1 MKFAKALSDLDAKRV
16 QTLILLSGIFTTLA
30 IWTNLEDPVNLPK
43 MFVLVLFAAIVAGLS
58 LPTLM
63 GARKLTSGSQRVSL
77 ALSAIFLLG
86 LLVSTIAT
94 DVKYTAIFG
103 EFHRNNGALTLFS
116 TVMLAVGASLA
127 FRGSNSQKPLKYLSL
142 LAFLLSFYGL
152 LQFSGSDPINW
163 NNQYNPI
170 ITTLGNPNFTS
181 GMIGIASIA
190 TLYLLIAEKR
200 VVFKATYLAA
210 LVFALFIVVKSDSV
224 QGLFAFLGGTAIL
237 LLVKAWQN
245 NKSIGYLTSWLA
257 LIGATPVILAVFNIG
272 PLASALYQGTLKN
285 RLDYW
290 QAAWNMFQAHPILG
304 VGIDRYGEFYRE
316 YAVQNQV
323 AQGVFTNNAH
333 NVYLQFLATGGLVLF
348 IPMLLLFT
356 YVTYLAFRGTFNGSP
371 ESRSLGGIY
380 LALWLAFL
388 ILNIVTI
395 DNIGV
400 GIWLWIIGGIIV
412 GRSVDAKS
420 EVVVE
425 KAKKGRQAVVK
436 SNDLN
441 IASTVSALV
450 MGIAAIVICVPLLR
464 NSADLLILKSNVQ
477 TSDANTY
484 LATINEKAKAS
495 NSNPQNLMVLADL
508 ALQRK
513 NNEAALAISQ
523 DLARIDE
530 RSFYGSYLQVLIY
543 EATDQKKSA
552 IPFREK
558 LIVID
563 KWNTDNMLQL
573 VKSYLEFGEIEK
585 AKAMSTKIASL
596 YPQSADAAKAAELIN
611 GLN

>member
-1 MKFAKALSDLDAKRV
+1 MKLAKALSDLEAKRV
-16 QTLILLSGIFTTLA
+16 QTLILLGGTFTTLA
-30 IWTNLEDPVNLPK
+30 IWTNIEDPVNLPK
-43 MFVLVLFAAIVAGLS
+43 MFVVVFFAAIVAGLS
-58 LPTLM
+58 LPTLL

-103 EFHRNNGALTLFS
+103 EFHRNNGALTLFAA
-116 TVMLAVGASLA
+116 VMLAVGASLA

-152 LQFSGSDPINW
+152 LQFTGSDPINW

-200 VVFKATYLAA
+200 VVFKVTYLAA

-224 QGLFAFLGGTAIL
+224 QGLFAFLGGTVIL

-290 QAAWNMFQAHPILG
+290 QAAWNMFQAHPIFG
-304 VGIDRYGEFYRE
+304 VGIDRYGEYYRE

-323 AQGVFTNNAH
+323 AQGIFTNNAH

-356 YVTYLAFRGTFNGSP
+356 YITYLAFRGTYKGSP

-388 ILNIVTI
+388 ILNLVTI

-400 GIWLWIIGGIIV
+400 GIWLWIIGGIII
-412 GRSVDAKS
+412 GRSVEAKS

-441 IASTVSALV
+441 IAPTVSALA

-495 NSNPQNLMVLADL
+495 KSNPQNLMVLADL

-513 NNEAALAISQ
+513 NNEVALAISQ
-523 DLARIDE
+523 DLARADK
-530 RSFYGSYLQVLIY
+530 RSYLGSYLQVLIY
-543 EATDQKKSA
+543 EATDQRKSA

-558 LIVID
+558 LLVID

-573 VKSYLEFGEIEK
+573 VKSYLEFDEIEK
-585 AKAMSTKIASL
+585 AKAMSAKIASL

>member
-1 MKFAKALSDLDAKRV
+1 MKFAGALTDIEAKRA
-16 QTLILLSGIFTTLA
+16 QTLILLGGLFTTLA

-43 MFVLVLFAAIVAGLS
+43 MFVLVFFGAIVAGLS
-58 LPTLM
+58 LPTLV

-77 ALSAIFLLG
+77 ALIAIFLLG
-86 LLVSTIAT
+86 LLISTIAT

-103 EFHRNNGALTLFS
+103 EFHRNNGALTLFA
-116 TVMLAVGASLA
+116 TAMLAVGGSIA
-127 FRGSNSQKPLKYLSL
+127 FKGSNSLKPLKYLSV

-152 LQFSGSDPINW
+152 LQFTGSDPINW
-163 NNQYNPI
+163 NIKYNPI

-200 VVFKATYLAA
+200 VVLKVTYLVA
-210 LVFALFIVVKSDSV
+210 LVFALFIVFKSDSV

-237 LLVKAWQN
+237 LLVKAWQK
-245 NKSIGYLTSWLA
+245 NKSIGYLTSWLG
-257 LIGATPVILAVFNIG
+257 LIGAIPVILAVFNIG

-290 QAAWNMFQAHPILG
+290 QAAWNMFQAHPIFG
-304 VGIDRYGEFYRE
+304 VGIDRYGEYYRE

-356 YVTYLAFRGTFNGSP
+356 YITYLAFRGTFKGSS
-371 ESRSLGGIY
+371 ESRSLGGVY

-388 ILNIVTI
+388 ILNLVTI

-436 SNDLN
+436 ANDLN
-441 IASTVSALV
+441 IAPTVSALV
-450 MGIAAIVICVPLLR
+450 MGIAAIVICSPLLK
-464 NSADLLILKSNVQ
+464 NSADLMALKVNAESLDKNSYIASL
-477 TSDANTY
+477 SD
-484 LATINEKAKAS
+484 KAKTS
-495 NSNPQNLMVLADL
+495 QSNPQNLMVLADL
-508 ALQRK
+508 ALQEK
-513 NNEAALAISQ
+513 SNEVALAISQ
-523 DLARIDE
+523 DLARADE
-530 RSFYGSYLQVLIY
+530 RSFYGVYLQALIY
-543 EATDQKKSA
+543 EASDQRKSA

-558 LIVID
+558 LLVID
-563 KWNTDNMLQL
+563 KWSTENMLQL
-573 VKSYLEFGEIEK
+573 VKLYLEFGDIEK
-585 AKAMSTKIASL
+585 AKAMSAKIASL

>member
-1 MKFAKALSDLDAKRV
+1 MAPSYFLHMNN
-16 QTLILLSGIFTTLA
+16 GIPDPEEQMA
-30 IWTNLEDPVNLPK
+30 IRRNWE
-43 MFVLVLFAAIVAGLS
+43 
-58 LPTLM
+58 TLM
-63 GARKLTSGSQRVSL
+63 GARKLTSGSQRVGL
-77 ALSAIFLLG
+77 ALSGIFLLG
-86 LLVSTIAT
+86 LLISTVAT

-103 EFHRNNGALTLFS
+103 EFHRNNGALTLFAA
-116 TVMLAVGASLA
+116 VMLAVGASLA
-127 FRGSNSQKPLKYLSL
+127 FKGSNSLQPLKYLSL

-152 LQFSGSDPINW
+152 LQFTGSDPINW
-163 NNQYNPI
+163 NNKYNPI

-181 GMIGIASIA
+181 GMIGVASLA
-190 TLYLLIAEKR
+190 TLHLFIQEKR
-200 VVFKATYLAA
+200 VALKVAYLAT
-210 LVFALFIVVKSDSV
+210 LLFALFIVFKSDSV

-237 LLVKAWQN
+237 LLVKAWQK

-257 LIGATPVILAVFNIG
+257 LIGATPIILAVFNIG

-290 QAAWNMFQAHPILG
+290 QAAWNMFQANPIFG
-304 VGIDRYGEFYRE
+304 VGIDRYGEYYRE

-323 AQGVFTNNAH
+323 AQGMFTNNAH

-348 IPMLLLFT
+348 IPTLLLFS
-356 YVTYLAFRGTFNGSP
+356 YITYLAFRGTFKGSP
-371 ESRSLGGIY
+371 ESRSLGGVY
-380 LALWLAFL
+380 LALFLAFL

-400 GIWLWIIGGIIV
+400 GIWLWIIGGIVV
-412 GRSVDAKS
+412 GRSVEAKS

-425 KAKKGRQAVVK
+425 KAKKGRQAVLK

-441 IASTVSALV
+441 IAPTIAALV
-450 MGIAAIVICVPLLR
+450 MGIAAIVICAPLLK
-464 NSADLLILKSNVQ
+464 NSADLLILKSNAQ
-477 TSDANTY
+477 TSDVNTY
-484 LATINEKAKAS
+484 LTTITEKAKAS
-495 NSNPQNLMVLADL
+495 KSNPQNLVVLADL
-508 ALQRK
+508 ALLRK
-513 NNEAALAISQ
+513 NNEVALEISQ
-523 DLARIDE
+523 DLVRADQ

-543 EATDQKKSA
+543 EATDQRKSA

-558 LIVID
+558 LLVID

-585 AKAMSTKIASL
+585 AKAMSAKIASL
-596 YPQSADAAKAAELIN
+596 YPQSADAVKAAELIN

>member
-1 MKFAKALSDLDAKRV
+1 MKLAGALSDLEAKRV
-16 QTLILLSGIFTTLA
+16 QTLILLGGISTTLA

-43 MFVLVLFAAIVAGLS
+43 MFVLVFFAAIVAGLS

-63 GARKLTSGSQRVSL
+63 GARKLTSGSQRVGL
-77 ALSAIFLLG
+77 ALSGIFLLG
-86 LLVSTIAT
+86 LLISTVAT

-103 EFHRNNGALTLFS
+103 EFHRNNGALTLFAA
-116 TVMLAVGASLA
+116 VMLAVGASLA
-127 FRGSNSQKPLKYLSL
+127 FKGSNSLQPLKYLSL

-152 LQFSGSDPINW
+152 LQFTGSDPINW

-181 GMIGIASIA
+181 GMIGVASLA
-190 TLYLLIAEKR
+190 TLYLFFQEKR
-200 VVFKATYLAA
+200 VIFKATYLAA
-210 LVFALFIVVKSDSV
+210 LVFALFIVFKSDSV

-237 LLVKAWQN
+237 LLVKAWQK

-257 LIGATPVILAVFNIG
+257 LIGATPIILAVFNIG

-290 QAAWNMFQAHPILG
+290 HAAWNMFQANPIFG
-304 VGIDRYGEFYRE
+304 VGIDRYGEYYRE

-323 AQGVFTNNAH
+323 AQGMFTNNAH

-348 IPMLLLFT
+348 IPTLLLFS
-356 YVTYLAFRGTFNGSP
+356 YITYLAFRGTFKGSP
-371 ESRSLGGIY
+371 ESRSLGGVY
-380 LALWLAFL
+380 LALLLAFL

-412 GRSVDAKS
+412 GRSVEAKS
-420 EVVVE
+420 EVVAE
-425 KAKKGRQAVVK
+425 KATKVRQAV
-436 SNDLN
+436 
-441 IASTVSALV
+441 IASNSLNVAPTVAAMV
-450 MGIAAIVICVPLLR
+450 MGIVAIIICAPLLK
-464 NSADLLILKSNVQ
+464 NSADLLILKANAQSL
-477 TSDANTY
+477 DANNY
-484 LATINEKAKAS
+484 LASITEKAKAS
-495 NSNPQNLMVLADL
+495 QSNPQNLMVLADL
-508 ALQRK
+508 ALQNK

-523 DLARIDE
+523 DLARADE

-543 EATDQKKSA
+543 EATDQRKSA

-558 LIVID
+558 LLVID

-573 VKSYLEFGEIEK
+573 VKSYLEFDEIEK
-585 AKAMSTKIASL
+585 AKAMSAKIASL
-596 YPQSADAAKAAELIN
+596 YPQSADAVKAAELIN

>member
-1 MKFAKALSDLDAKRV
+1 MKLAGALSDLEAKRV
-16 QTLILLSGIFTTLA
+16 QTLILLGGISTTLA

-43 MFVLVLFAAIVAGLS
+43 MFVLVFFAAIVAGLS

-63 GARKLTSGSQRVSL
+63 GARKLTSGSQRVGL
-77 ALSAIFLLG
+77 ALSGIFLLG
-86 LLVSTIAT
+86 LLISTVAT

-103 EFHRNNGALTLFS
+103 EFHRNNGALTLF
-116 TVMLAVGASLA
+116 TAVMLAVGASLA
-127 FRGSNSQKPLKYLSL
+127 FKGSNSLQPLKYLSL

-152 LQFSGSDPINW
+152 LQFTGSDPINW

-181 GMIGIASIA
+181 GMIGVASLA
-190 TLYLLIAEKR
+190 TLYLFFQEKR
-200 VVFKATYLAA
+200 VIFKATYLAA
-210 LVFALFIVVKSDSV
+210 LVFALFIVFKSDSV

-237 LLVKAWQN
+237 LLVKAWQK

-257 LIGATPVILAVFNIG
+257 LIGATPIILAVFNIG

-290 QAAWNMFQAHPILG
+290 QAAWNMFQANPIFG
-304 VGIDRYGEFYRE
+304 VGIDRYGEYYRE

-323 AQGVFTNNAH
+323 AQGMFTNNAH

-348 IPMLLLFT
+348 IPTLLLFS
-356 YVTYLAFRGTFNGSP
+356 YITYLAFRGTFKGSP
-371 ESRSLGGIY
+371 ESRSLGGVY
-380 LALWLAFL
+380 LALLLAFL

-400 GIWLWIIGGIIV
+400 GIWLWIIGGIVV
-412 GRSVDAKS
+412 GRSVEAKS

-425 KAKKGRQAVVK
+425 KAKKGRQAVLK

-441 IASTVSALV
+441 IAPTIAALV
-450 MGIAAIVICVPLLR
+450 MGIAAIVICAPLLK
-464 NSADLLILKSNVQ
+464 NSADLLILKSNAQ

-484 LATINEKAKAS
+484 LATITDKAKAS
-495 NSNPQNLMVLADL
+495 KSNPQNLIVLADL
-508 ALQRK
+508 ALQSK
-513 NNEAALAISQ
+513 NNEVALAISQ
-523 DLARIDE
+523 DLVRADQ

-543 EATDQKKSA
+543 EATDQRKSA

-558 LIVID
+558 LLVID

-585 AKAMSTKIASL
+585 AKAMSAKIASL
-596 YPQSADAAKAAELIN
+596 YPQSADAVKAAELIN

>member
-1 MKFAKALSDLDAKRV
+1 MKLAGALSDLEAKRV
-16 QTLILLSGIFTTLA
+16 QTLILLGGISTTLA

-43 MFVLVLFAAIVAGLS
+43 MFVLVFFAAIVAGLS

-63 GARKLTSGSQRVSL
+63 GARKLTSGSQRVGL
-77 ALSAIFLLG
+77 ALSGIFLLG
-86 LLVSTIAT
+86 LLISTVAT

-103 EFHRNNGALTLFS
+103 EFHRNNGALTLFAA
-116 TVMLAVGASLA
+116 VMLAVGASLA
-127 FRGSNSQKPLKYLSL
+127 FKGSNSLQPLKYLSL

-152 LQFSGSDPINW
+152 LQFTGSDPINW

-181 GMIGIASIA
+181 GMIGVASLA
-190 TLYLLIAEKR
+190 TLYLFFQEKR
-200 VVFKATYLAA
+200 VIFKATYLAA
-210 LVFALFIVVKSDSV
+210 LVFALFIVFKSDSV

-237 LLVKAWQN
+237 LLVKAWQK

-257 LIGATPVILAVFNIG
+257 LIGATPIILAVFNIG

-290 QAAWNMFQAHPILG
+290 QAAWNMFQANPIFG
-304 VGIDRYGEFYRE
+304 VGIDRYGEYYRE

-323 AQGVFTNNAH
+323 AQGMFTNNAH

-348 IPMLLLFT
+348 IPTLLLFS
-356 YVTYLAFRGTFNGSP
+356 YITYLAFRGTFKGSP
-371 ESRSLGGIY
+371 ESRSLGGVY
-380 LALWLAFL
+380 LALLLAFL

-400 GIWLWIIGGIIV
+400 GIWLWIIGGIVV
-412 GRSVDAKS
+412 GRSVEAKS

-425 KAKKGRQAVVK
+425 KAKKGRQAVLK

-441 IASTVSALV
+441 IAPTIAALV
-450 MGIAAIVICVPLLR
+450 MGIAAIVICAPLLK
-464 NSADLLILKSNVQ
+464 NSADLLILKSNAQ

-484 LATINEKAKAS
+484 LATITDKAKAS
-495 NSNPQNLMVLADL
+495 KSNPQNLIVLADL
-508 ALQRK
+508 ALQSK
-513 NNEAALAISQ
+513 NNEVALAISQ
-523 DLARIDE
+523 DLVRADQ

-543 EATDQKKSA
+543 EATDQRKSA

-558 LIVID
+558 LLVID

-585 AKAMSTKIASL
+585 AKAMSAKIASL
-596 YPQSADAAKAAELIN
+596 YPQSADAVKAAELIN

>member
-1 MKFAKALSDLDAKRV
+1 V
-16 QTLILLSGIFTTLA
+16 
-30 IWTNLEDPVNLPK
+30 
-43 MFVLVLFAAIVAGLS
+43 
-58 LPTLM
+58 
-63 GARKLTSGSQRVSL
+63 
-77 ALSAIFLLG
+77 LSAIFLLG

-103 EFHRNNGALTLFS
+103 EFHRNNGALTLFAAA
-116 TVMLAVGASLA
+116 MLAVGASLA
-127 FRGSNSQKPLKYLSL
+127 FRGSNSQKPLKYLSI

-152 LQFSGSDPINW
+152 LQFTDSDPINW

-181 GMIGIASIA
+181 GMIGIASLA
-190 TLYLLIAEKR
+190 TLYLAIQEKR
-200 VVFKATYLAA
+200 VLLKFAYLAV
-210 LVFALFIVVKSDSV
+210 LLFSLFIVVKSDSV
-224 QGLFAFLGGTAIL
+224 QGLFAFSGGTAIL
-237 LLVKAWQN
+237 LLVKAWQK
-245 NKSIGYLTSWLA
+245 NKSIGYL
-257 LIGATPVILAVFNIG
+257 IGALPIVLAVFNIG

-290 QAAWNMFQAHPILG
+290 QAAWNMFQANPIFG

-316 YAVQNQV
+316 FAVQNQV

-333 NVYLQFLATGGLVLF
+333 NVYLQLLATGGLVLF
-348 IPMLLLFT
+348 IPMILLFS
-356 YVTYLAFRGTFNGSP
+356 YITYLAFRGTYKGSP
-371 ESRSLGGIY
+371 ESRSLGGVY
-380 LALWLAFL
+380 LALWLAFS

-412 GRSVDAKS
+412 GRSVEAKP

-441 IASTVSALV
+441 IAPTISALV

-484 LATINEKAKAS
+484 LATLTEKAKAS
-495 NSNPQNLMVLADL
+495 RSNPQNLMVLADL

-513 NNEAALAISQ
+513 NNELALSISQ
-523 DLARIDE
+523 DLVRADE
-530 RSFYGSYLQVLIY
+530 RSYFGAYLQALNY
-543 EATDQKKSA
+543 EATDQRKSA

-558 LIVID
+558 LLVID

-573 VKSYLEFGEIEK
+573 VKSYLEFGDIEK
-585 AKAMSTKIASL
+585 AKAMSAKIASL
-596 YPQSADAAKAAELIN
+596 YPQSADAVKAAELIN

>member
-1 MKFAKALSDLDAKRV
+1 
-16 QTLILLSGIFTTLA
+16 
-30 IWTNLEDPVNLPK
+30 
-43 MFVLVLFAAIVAGLS
+43 
-58 LPTLM
+58 
-63 GARKLTSGSQRVSL
+63 
-77 ALSAIFLLG
+77 
-86 LLVSTIAT
+86 
-94 DVKYTAIFG
+94 
-103 EFHRNNGALTLFS
+103 
-116 TVMLAVGASLA
+116 MLAVGASLA
-127 FRGSNSQKPLKYLSL
+127 FKGSNSLQPLKYLSV

-152 LQFSGSDPINW
+152 LQLTGNDPINW
-163 NNQYNPI
+163 NNKYNPI

-181 GMIGIASIA
+181 GMIGVASLA
-190 TLYLLIAEKR
+190 TLYLFFQEKR
-200 VVFKATYLAA
+200 VALKVAYLAA

-237 LLVKAWQN
+237 LLVKAWQK

-257 LIGATPVILAVFNIG
+257 LIGATPIILAVFNIG

-290 QAAWNMFQAHPILG
+290 QAAWNMFQANPIFG
-304 VGIDRYGEFYRE
+304 VGIDRYGEYYRE

-323 AQGVFTNNAH
+323 AQGMFTNNAH

-348 IPMLLLFT
+348 IPTLLLFS
-356 YVTYLAFRGTFNGSP
+356 YITYLAFRGTFKGSP
-371 ESRSLGGIY
+371 ESRSLGGVY
-380 LALWLAFL
+380 LALLLAFL

-400 GIWLWIIGGIIV
+400 GIWLWIIGGIVV
-412 GRSVDAKS
+412 GRSVEAKS

-441 IASTVSALV
+441 IAPTIAALV
-450 MGIAAIVICVPLLR
+450 MGIAAIVICAPLLK
-464 NSADLLILKSNVQ
+464 NSADLLILKSNAQ
-477 TSDANTY
+477 TSDLNTY
-484 LATINEKAKAS
+484 LTTITEKAKAS
-495 NSNPQNLMVLADL
+495 KSNPQNLVVLADL

-513 NNEAALAISQ
+513 NNEVALEISQ
-523 DLARIDE
+523 DLVRADQ

-543 EATDQKKSA
+543 EATDQRKSA

-558 LIVID
+558 LLVID

-585 AKAMSTKIASL
+585 AKAMSAKIASL

>member
-1 MKFAKALSDLDAKRV
+1 MKLAKALSDLEAKRV
-16 QTLILLSGIFTTLA
+16 QTLILLGGTFTTLA

-43 MFVLVLFAAIVAGLS
+43 MFVLVFFAAIVAGLS
-58 LPTLM
+58 LPNLM

-77 ALSAIFLLG
+77 VLSAIFLLG

-103 EFHRNNGALTLFS
+103 EFHRNNGALTLFAAA
-116 TVMLAVGASLA
+116 MLAVGASLA
-127 FRGSNSQKPLKYLSL
+127 FRGSNSQKPLKYLSI

-152 LQFSGSDPINW
+152 LQFTDSDPINW

-181 GMIGIASIA
+181 GMIGIASLA
-190 TLYLLIAEKR
+190 TLYLAIQEKR
-200 VVFKATYLAA
+200 VVLKFAYLAV
-210 LVFALFIVVKSDSV
+210 LLFSLFIVVKSDSV

-237 LLVKAWQN
+237 LLVKAWQRN
-245 NKSIGYLTSWLA
+245 RSIGYLASWLA
-257 LIGATPVILAVFNIG
+257 LIGATPIVLAIFNIG

-290 QAAWNMFQAHPILG
+290 QAAWNMFQAHPIFG

-316 YAVQNQV
+316 FAVQNQV

-333 NVYLQFLATGGLVLF
+333 NVYLQLLATGGLVLF
-348 IPMLLLFT
+348 IPMILLFS
-356 YVTYLAFRGTFNGSP
+356 YITYLAFRGTYKGSP
-371 ESRSLGGIY
+371 ESRSLGGVY
-380 LALWLAFL
+380 LALWLAFS

-412 GRSVDAKS
+412 GRSVEAKP

-441 IASTVSALV
+441 IAPTISALV

-484 LATINEKAKAS
+484 LATLTEKAKAS
-495 NSNPQNLMVLADL
+495 RSNPQNLMVLADL

-513 NNEAALAISQ
+513 NNELALSISQ
-523 DLARIDE
+523 DLVRADE
-530 RSFYGSYLQVLIY
+530 RSYFGAYLQALNY
-543 EATDQKKSA
+543 EATDQRKSA

-558 LIVID
+558 LLVID

-573 VKSYLEFGEIEK
+573 VKSYLEFGDIEK
-585 AKAMSTKIASL
+585 AKAMSAKIASL
-596 YPQSADAAKAAELIN
+596 YPQSADAVKAAELIN

>member
-1 MKFAKALSDLDAKRV
+1 MKLAKALSDLEAKRV
-16 QTLILLSGIFTTLA
+16 QTLILLGGTFTTLA
-30 IWTNLEDPVNLPK
+30 IWTNIEDPVNLPK
-43 MFVLVLFAAIVAGLS
+43 MFVVVFFAAIVAGLS
-58 LPTLM
+58 LPTLL

-103 EFHRNNGALTLFS
+103 EFHRNNGALTLFAA
-116 TVMLAVGASLA
+116 VMLAVGASLA

-152 LQFSGSDPINW
+152 LQFTGSDPINW

-200 VVFKATYLAA
+200 VVFKVTYLAA

-257 LIGATPVILAVFNIG
+257 IIGVTPVILAIFNIG

-290 QAAWNMFQAHPILG
+290 QAAWNMFQAYPIFG

-356 YVTYLAFRGTFNGSP
+356 YITYLAFRGTYKGSP

-388 ILNIVTI
+388 ILNLVTI

-400 GIWLWIIGGIIV
+400 GIWLWIIGGIII
-412 GRSVDAKS
+412 GRSVEAKS

-441 IASTVSALV
+441 IAPTVSALA

-484 LATINEKAKAS
+484 LATINEKAKVS
-495 NSNPQNLMVLADL
+495 KSNPQNLMVLADL

-523 DLARIDE
+523 DLARADE

-543 EATDQKKSA
+543 EATDQRKSA

-558 LIVID
+558 LLVID

-573 VKSYLEFGEIEK
+573 VKSYLEFGDIEK
-585 AKAMSTKIASL
+585 AKAMSAKIASL

>member
-1 MKFAKALSDLDAKRV
+1 MKLAGALSDLEAKRV
-16 QTLILLSGIFTTLA
+16 QTLILLGGISTTLA

-43 MFVLVLFAAIVAGLS
+43 MFVLVFFAAIVAGLS

-63 GARKLTSGSQRVSL
+63 GARKLTSGSQRVGL
-77 ALSAIFLLG
+77 ALSGIFLLG
-86 LLVSTIAT
+86 LLISTIAT

-103 EFHRNNGALTLFS
+103 EFHRNNGALTLFAA
-116 TVMLAVGASLA
+116 VMLAVGASLA
-127 FRGSNSQKPLKYLSL
+127 FKGSNSLQPLKYLSL

-152 LQFSGSDPINW
+152 LQFTGSDPIGW
-163 NNQYNPI
+163 NTPYNPI

-181 GMIGIASIA
+181 GMIGVASLA
-190 TLYLLIAEKR
+190 TLYLFIQEKR
-200 VVFKATYLAA
+200 VALKVAYLAA
-210 LVFALFIVVKSDSV
+210 LLFALFIVFKSDSV

-257 LIGATPVILAVFNIG
+257 LIGATPIILAVFNIG

-290 QAAWNMFQAHPILG
+290 QAAWNMFQANPIFG
-304 VGIDRYGEFYRE
+304 VGIDRYGEYYRE

-323 AQGVFTNNAH
+323 AQGMFTNNAH

-348 IPMLLLFT
+348 IPTLLLFS
-356 YVTYLAFRGTFNGSP
+356 YITYLAFRGTFKGSP
-371 ESRSLGGIY
+371 ESRSLGGVY
-380 LALWLAFL
+380 LALLLAFL

-400 GIWLWIIGGIIV
+400 GIWLWIIGGIVV
-412 GRSVDAKS
+412 GRSVVAKS

-441 IASTVSALV
+441 IAPTIAALV
-450 MGIAAIVICVPLLR
+450 MGIAAIVICAPLLK
-464 NSADLLILKSNVQ
+464 NSADLLILKSNAQ
-477 TSDANTY
+477 TSDVNTY
-484 LATINEKAKAS
+484 LATITEKAKAS
-495 NSNPQNLMVLADL
+495 KSNPQNLVVLADL

-513 NNEAALAISQ
+513 NNEVALEISQ
-523 DLARIDE
+523 DLVRADQ

-543 EATDQKKSA
+543 EATDQRKSA

-558 LIVID
+558 LLVID

-585 AKAMSTKIASL
+585 AKAMSAKIASL
-596 YPQSADAAKAAELIN
+596 YPQSADAVKAAELIN

>member
-1 MKFAKALSDLDAKRV
+1 MKLAKALNDLEARRV
-16 QTLILLSGIFTTLA
+16 QTLILLGGTFTTLA

-43 MFVLVLFAAIVAGLS
+43 MFVVVFFAAIVAGLS
-58 LPTLM
+58 LPTLI

-103 EFHRNNGALTLFS
+103 EFHRNNGALTLFAA
-116 TVMLAVGASLA
+116 VMLAVGASLA
-127 FRGSNSQKPLKYLSL
+127 FKGSNSQKPLKYLSI

-152 LQFSGSDPINW
+152 LQFTGSDPINW

-190 TLYLLIAEKR
+190 TLYLLITEKR
-200 VVFKATYLAA
+200 VVFKVTYLAA

-237 LLVKAWQN
+237 LLVKAWQK

-290 QAAWNMFQAHPILG
+290 QAAWNMFQAHPIFG

-356 YVTYLAFRGTFNGSP
+356 YITYLAFRGTYKGSP

-388 ILNIVTI
+388 ILNLVTI

-400 GIWLWIIGGIIV
+400 GIWLWIIGGIII
-412 GRSVDAKS
+412 GRSVEAKS

-441 IASTVSALV
+441 IAPTVSALA

-495 NSNPQNLMVLADL
+495 KSNPQNLMVLADL

-513 NNEAALAISQ
+513 NNEVALAISQ
-523 DLARIDE
+523 DLARADK
-530 RSFYGSYLQVLIY
+530 RSYLGSYLQVLIY
-543 EATDQKKSA
+543 EATDQRKSA

-558 LIVID
+558 LLVID

-573 VKSYLEFGEIEK
+573 VKSYLEFDEIEK
-585 AKAMSTKIASL
+585 AKAMSAKIASL
-596 YPQSADAAKAAELIN
+596 YPQSADAVKAAELIN